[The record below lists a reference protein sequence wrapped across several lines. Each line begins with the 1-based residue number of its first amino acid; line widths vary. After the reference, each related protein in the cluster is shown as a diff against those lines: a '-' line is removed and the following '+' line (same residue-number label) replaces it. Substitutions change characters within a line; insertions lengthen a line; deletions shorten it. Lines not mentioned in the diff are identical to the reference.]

1 MECWSSG
8 ILIISA
14 QAKHGVFVSVKTF
27 LNRIFS
33 DEPETR
39 NIAKK
44 KVLPQNAQNLQL
56 KELSFFV
63 AAQVNKKNV
72 ICKK

>member
-1 MECWSSG
+1 ME
-8 ILIISA
+8 
-14 QAKHGVFVSVKTF
+14 F
-27 LNRIFS
+27 LFLSRRFSIGYSRTSLKQEIF
-33 DEPETR
+33 
-39 NIAKK
+39 AKK

-63 AAQVNKKNV
+63 AARVNKKNV